1 MSMVFFSFLPGRNW
15 FKTSFFPVSSHGRV
29 ERSFFWEESQP
40 CQKQAFFTPPPLLKI
55 KMVQN
60 LQQNNSNEFYVLD
73 QDHIYSNTVILQEI
87 GLLQEDGTVS
97 DVIAAA
103 CW

>member
-1 MSMVFFSFLPGRNW
+1 
-15 FKTSFFPVSSHGRV
+15 
-29 ERSFFWEESQP
+29 
-40 CQKQAFFTPPPLLKI
+40 
-55 KMVQN
+55 MVQN

-87 GLLQEDGTVS
+87 GLLQDDGTVS